1 MTESEAVSYLR
12 ASLVALTDHNSRCKN
27 GNLPSFEMRHALADP
42 GVLHLQLWWLEAR
55 SAVASSFLWDYVEVD
70 IGSELPQTVARRL
83 ASSVPGGRLSD
94 QPAKVV
100 ETWSADSAPMFAVHP
115 QRFRMLHPAGEALA
129 RYGGRYASAEDVFTV
144 DAQNEIAALI
154 MRNTQD
160 LSTTRLRVRL
170 ANTQAAPRRESE
182 SYTAAMFNIAFHA
195 GGRNIFQFPKR
206 LMEMFE
212 RTDVDDLALESLNFP
227 YEALYLSFGPQAG
240 LEPAPGWQADGA
252 YVFSHYVTHD
262 DGSRTLSFV
271 QFCVTFAP
279 VDDPDCYGRL
289 AENPEPYF
297 LMAFG
302 DEALRIGIGEAS
314 DREISNRMARLSK
327 ERDGAT
333 EFADQARQLGLS
345 SGQSEGAR
353 TSLEEL
359 PQLRE
364 CWERITRLIV
374 NALAYL
380 SAYPDDVDAR
390 WPAGAPSKL
399 TDTVAKATNSKEQR
413 HARTELSMLGYTA
426 IHLCGKSFDQNF
438 EQDSSAPSTMRGM
451 HWVRGH
457 WVRQAYGPAH
467 SLRRLQ
473 WRRPHRRNTDTEP
486 DETTVGH
493 VYLVGG
499 DGPSHPGQIRK

>member
-1 MTESEAVSYLR
+1 MTESEAVTYLS
-12 ASLVALTDHNSRCKN
+12 ASLAALTNHNSSCNN
-27 GNLPSFEMRHALADP
+27 GDSPSFEIRHALADP
-42 GVLHLQLWWLEAR
+42 EVLHLQLWWMETR
-55 SAVASSFLWDYVEVD
+55 SMVASSFLWDYVEIE
-70 IGSELPQTVARRL
+70 IGAEQPQSVAQRL
-83 ASSVPGGRLSD
+83 AASLTGGRLSN

-115 QRFRMLHPAGEALA
+115 QRFRMLHPAGELLA
-129 RYGGRYASAEDVFTV
+129 RFAGRHASADDVFTLDV
-144 DAQNEIAALI
+144 QNEIASLI

-170 ANTQAAPRRESE
+170 ANTQAAPRRESDG
-182 SYTAAMFNIAFHA
+182 YTAAMFNVAFNA

-212 RTDVDDLALESLNFP
+212 RTDVDDLAMESLNFP

-240 LEPAPGWQADGA
+240 LEPEPGWQADGA
-252 YVFSHYVTHD
+252 YVFSHYETQD

-289 AENPEPYF
+289 AENPEPFF

-314 DREISNRMARLSK
+314 DREISNRIARLSK
-327 ERDGAT
+327 ERAGTT
-333 EFADQARQLGLS
+333 EFAEQARQLGLS

-353 TSLEEL
+353 TALEEL
-359 PQLRE
+359 PKLKE
-364 CWERITRLIV
+364 CWEQITRLIV

-399 TDTVAKATNSKEQR
+399 IERVSKAASTKEQR
-413 HARTELSMLGYTA
+413 QARTELGILGYTA
-426 IHLCGKSFDQNF
+426 IQLCGKSFDQNF
-438 EQDSSAPSTMRGM
+438 EQESSAHPAARIV

-473 WRRPHRRNTDTEP
+473 WRRPHRRNADAGNDEP
-486 DETTVGH
+486 TVGH
-493 VYLVGG
+493 VYIVGG
-499 DGPSHPGQIRK
+499 AGPST